1 MIGSFSAS
9 VTVPVTV
16 MFWALSSDA
25 PRRNPAATEAKRLSR
40 LLLFIKEMVRKS
52 VGNIG

>member
-16 MFWALSSDA
+16 MFWALSADT
-25 PRRNPAATEAKRLSR
+25 PRRNPATTEARRLSR
-40 LLLFIKEMVRKS
+40 LMLFIKENWLV
-52 VGNIG
+52 IG